1 VTTGAASE
9 AFESDRTGMLAA
21 IDAAHQ
27 VRRRTAPNPWVGAI
41 LAVAD
46 GRRFAGATQPP
57 GANHAE
63 IQALEAAIA
72 AGADPTGATLYVTLE
87 PCSHHGRTPPCA
99 DALVSAGIRRVVV
112 GIADPDEH
120 VAGRGLERLR
130 AGGVEVVVGVEAVAV
145 SDQLAPYLVHRKF
158 HRPWV
163 TLKLA
168 STLDGRTAAPDGS
181 SRWITGPD
189 ARVDVH
195 RLRAEHDAV
204 MVGAGT
210 VRQDDPELTVR
221 HVEGRNPLRVVLGVA
236 DPGAKVQPAL
246 QMSGALPEVLG
257 ELADRGVMS
266 LLVEG
271 GANVAHR
278 FHAAGLVDRYVFYLA
293 PALLGGED
301 GRPLFA
307 GPGAAT
313 MADAWRGRIV
323 DVRRLGPD
331 VRIDIAGLGQAA

>member
-1 VTTGAASE
+1 
-9 AFESDRTGMLAA
+9 MLAA